1 LFFTRKCLN
10 NSLILIN
17 DNIIQKVYERRKII
31 FNLLKKFDGELN
43 RTKFFK
49 LLFLICNKQTEPAF
63 NFVPYQFGCYSF
75 LAEKDIS
82 VLKKYGYLESSN
94 KIKIKKLPDKIE
106 ISENTLT
113 DIKNIYDNFG
123 NFSSSELISY
133 VYTNFPYF
141 AKNSRIKEKFLS
153 SDVLNGLSIKND
165 ERIIYSIGYEGKDI
179 DQYLNTLIK
188 HNITLLCDVR
198 KNPIS
203 MKFGFSKRQLK
214 DYCEKFD
221 IDYIHLPEF
230 GIESKK
236 RKNLNTI
243 DDYEKLF
250 SCYKKEVLP
259 LSTQNIENLINVITT
274 HQKIA
279 FTCFEADPNMCHR
292 THLLDYLFENNNI
305 GYKLIHQ

>member
-1 LFFTRKCLN
+1 M
-10 NSLILIN
+10 
-17 DNIIQKVYERRKII
+17 YERRKII

-49 LLFLICNKQTEPAF
+49 LLFLFCNKQNEPAF
-63 NFVPYQFGCYSF
+63 NFIPYQFGCYSF

-106 ISENTLT
+106 ISEKALNE
-113 DIKNIYDNFG
+113 IKNVYDNFG
-123 NFSSSELISY
+123 NLSSSELISF
-133 VYTNFPYF
+133 VYNNFPYY
-141 AKNSRIKEKFLS
+141 AKKSRIKERFLS
-153 SDVLNGLSIKND
+153 DDVINKLSIKND

-179 DQYLNTLIK
+179 DRYLNTLIIN
-188 HNITLLCDVR
+188 NITLLCDVR

-214 DYCEKFD
+214 DYCEKLD
-221 IDYIHLPEF
+221 INYLHLPHF
-230 GIESKK
+230 GIESQK
-236 RKNLNTI
+236 RKNLDTVS
-243 DDYEKLF
+243 DYRKLF
-250 SCYKKEVLP
+250 NYYKKEILP
-259 LSTQNIENLINVITT
+259 LSLQSIEILINVMSP

-292 THLLDYLFENNNI
+292 SHLLDYIFENNNI
-305 GYKLIHQ
+305 GYKLIHL